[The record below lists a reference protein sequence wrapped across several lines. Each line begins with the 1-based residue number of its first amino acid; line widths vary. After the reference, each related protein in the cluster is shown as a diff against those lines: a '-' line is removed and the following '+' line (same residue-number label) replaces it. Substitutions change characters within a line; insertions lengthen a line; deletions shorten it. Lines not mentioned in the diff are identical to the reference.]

1 MKWIKKNKIFEWTT
15 PNNWWASHTMAPT
28 AIYWKG
34 RIRVF
39 IGAWDKDIISR
50 ITYIDLDP
58 LNPHNI
64 IKVNDKL
71 PVLNIGDDGM
81 FDENGV
87 FPAHA
92 TVIDGKINLYYTGF
106 QKGHKILHYNFG
118 GLAISEDGDNFTR
131 VSRSPILDRQEE
143 GLFVR
148 AGQSV
153 IKEENSFKTVYSIG
167 SKFTYVGGK
176 LRPTYDVCYQ
186 ESINDKEFEKKGRK
200 IVSCDHSVEHGL
212 GRPQIIKIRD
222 KYFVFYTRRMIDMKY
237 FIGCAESNDCINWH
251 RNETVFSDIK
261 HSKNDFDSDMIYFPS
276 VVYVP
281 ETDKFLLFYC
291 GNEFG
296 KTGIGYA
303 ELKES

>member
-1 MKWIKKNKIFEWTT
+1 MKWIKKAKIFEWTT
-15 PNNWWASHTMAPT
+15 PNDWWKSHTMAPT

-39 IGAWDKDIISR
+39 IGAWDKDNISR
-50 ITYIDLDP
+50 ITYVDLDP
-58 LNPHNI
+58 LNPENI
-64 IKVNDKL
+64 IRVNDEL

-153 IKEENSFKTVYSIG
+153 IKEKSSFKTVYSIG
-167 SKFTYVGGK
+167 SKFRYVGGK
-176 LRPTYDVCYQ
+176 ERPTYDVCYQ
-186 ESINDKEFEKKGRK
+186 DSISDKEFEKKGRK
-200 IVSCDHSVEHGL
+200 IVSCDQSVEHGL

-237 FIGCAESNDCINWH
+237 FIGCAESNDCINWR
-251 RNETVFSDIK
+251 RNESVFSDMK
-261 HSKNDFDSDMIYFPS
+261 HSENGFDSDMIYFPS

-281 ETDKFLLFYC
+281 ETDKFLLIYC

-303 ELKES
+303 ELNES